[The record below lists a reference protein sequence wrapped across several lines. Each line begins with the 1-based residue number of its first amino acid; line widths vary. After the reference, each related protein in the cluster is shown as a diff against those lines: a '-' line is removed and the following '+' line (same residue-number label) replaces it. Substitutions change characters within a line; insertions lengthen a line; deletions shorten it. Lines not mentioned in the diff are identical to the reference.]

1 MLVPM
6 KAGPL
11 SVRVRRFVLALL
23 VAALSL
29 APLRA
34 TTVVPPDFDQ
44 LVNESD
50 YVVRAVVESVR
61 AEYRDG
67 PQGRLIVTIARLR
80 LRETAAGQP
89 PATVELEMLGGQIGD
104 DRLIVTGAPV
114 FRVGDEDF
122 LFVRDNGRSIT
133 PLVALMHGRY
143 PVRRDPASGREFIAR
158 SNDVPLQDV
167 AEVALPMTTGEVA
180 ARQRRAVRAADA
192 LTPADFTA
200 KIRSTRRADYVRQP
214 LR

>member
-1 MLVPM
+1 M
-6 KAGPL
+6 KATPL
-11 SVRVRRFVLALL
+11 RRALCLRALALL
-23 VAALSL
+23 VSL
-29 APLRA
+29 AIAAPHHA
-34 TTVVPPDFDQ
+34 TTVAPPDFDQ

-50 YVVRAVVESVR
+50 YVVRAIVESVR

-67 PQGRLIVTIARLR
+67 AQGRLIVTKVRLR
-80 LRETAAGQP
+80 LRETVTGQP

-104 DRLIVTGAPV
+104 DRLIVNGAPI

-143 PVRRDPASGREFIAR
+143 PVHRDATTGREFIAR

-167 AEVALPMTTGEVA
+167 AEVALPMTTGSVA
-180 ARQRRAVRAADA
+180 ERQRRIVKPADA
-192 LTPADFTA
+192 LTPADFSA
-200 KIRSTRRADYVRQP
+200 KIRSTRRTDYVRQLP
-214 LR
+214 R

>member
-1 MLVPM
+1 M
-6 KAGPL
+6 KAAPL
-11 SVRVRRFVLALL
+11 CHALHVRVLGLAALLAL
-23 VAALSL
+23 VV
-29 APLRA
+29 APLHA

-50 YVVRAVVESVR
+50 YVVRAVVTATR
-61 AEYRDG
+61 AEYRSG
-67 PQGRLIVTIARLR
+67 PQGRLIVTKVLFRLQ
-80 LRETAAGQP
+80 ETVAGQP

-104 DRLIVTGAPV
+104 DRLVVTGAPI

-133 PLVALMHGRY
+133 PLVAMMHGRY
-143 PVRRDPASGREFIAR
+143 PVRRDAATGREFMAR

-180 ARQRRAVRAADA
+180 ATQRRAVKAADA
-192 LTPADFTA
+192 LTPAAFAA
-200 KIRSTRRADYVRQP
+200 KIRTTRRSDYVRQN

>member
-1 MLVPM
+1 M
-6 KAGPL
+6 KAGPPFT
-11 SVRVRRFVLALL
+11 RVRRLVLAGLLAPFLL
-23 VAALSL
+23 VS
-29 APLRA
+29 LRA

-50 YVVRAVVESVR
+50 YVVRAVVESTR

-80 LRETAAGQP
+80 IRETVAGQP
-89 PATVELEMLGGQIGD
+89 PATVDLEMLGGQIAD
-104 DRLIVTGAPV
+104 DRLIVNGAPI

-143 PVRRDPASGREFIAR
+143 PVHRDAASGREYIAR

-180 ARQRRAVRAADA
+180 ARQRRAVRASDA
-192 LTPADFTA
+192 LSPADFSA